1 MVNSKAKGSQGEREI
16 AKILR
21 DHGFDARRGVQYCG
35 YNGDADVI
43 GLPGYHLEVKRVEK
57 LNIDKAYEQSER
69 DAKPHEVP
77 LVVYRKNRTKWKV
90 VIDLEDFLKLITQKE
105 GKV

>member
-1 MVNSKAKGSQGEREI
+1 MAINSRDKGKRGENEI
-16 AKILR
+16 SKILR
-21 DHGFDARRGVQYCG
+21 GHGFEARRSQQYAG

-69 DAKPHEVP
+69 DAKAGEVP

-90 VIDLEDFLKLITQKE
+90 VIDLENFLKLIK
-105 GKV
+105 GV